1 MHAFARADLKDLESG
16 DLKQMLSD
24 GPDIMRHV
32 VVEADEAHNLGLAE
46 RYGERELK
54 AGVMT
59 AVPFGRVL
67 ELLESGDAR
76 LV

>member
-1 MHAFARADLKDLESG
+1 MHAFARPDLKDLESSE
-16 DLKQMLSD
+16 LKQMLAE
-24 GPDIMRHV
+24 GPEVMRHV
-32 VVEADEAHNLGLAE
+32 VVEADAAHNLGLAE